1 MKTVDDYY
9 ITRLPAADNVTDPID
24 RQALDLLFG
33 TLAGGADSLWF
44 GTIKKYGEDHPQ
56 EFVDAMQGWQGAL
69 SAATNREDFFEA
81 KGKRYQGY
89 LIALGRGGR
98 FVRCRHLDTHVELH
112 PSDIH
117 DSHRHRVGRDRELHA
132 ASQCEGQR
140 ADGQEQGAAQ
150 LADRLLVS

>member
-56 EFVDAMQGWQGAL
+56 EFVDAMQAGRARFRRRRTARIL
-69 SAATNREDFFEA
+69 RA
-81 KGKRYQGY
+81 KASDTR
-89 LIALGRGGR
+89 LPHRACRGGR

-112 PSDIH
+112 P
-117 DSHRHRVGRDRELHA
+117 
-132 ASQCEGQR
+132 
-140 ADGQEQGAAQ
+140 
-150 LADRLLVS
+150 

>member
-1 MKTVDDYY
+1 MHLAHVGAIRIDAGSYEEPGAFRRMKTVDDYY

-89 LIALGRGGR
+89 LIALAWWSLCPVSPFGYS
-98 FVRCRHLDTHVELH
+98 CRTSSL
-112 PSDIH
+112 
-117 DSHRHRVGRDRELHA
+117 
-132 ASQCEGQR
+132 
-140 ADGQEQGAAQ
+140 
-150 LADRLLVS
+150 